1 MTMKRLMLVWVMIMI
16 VVLLSSC
23 AGINSNLVGSWI
35 VDAPDEYDL
44 SLGKDQR
51 YGDITQVTYRISRD
65 GDLAIE
71 YTYSSSEE
79 IQCFDTGPIT
89 IDKDRIDL
97 FGEKGTY
104 TLDGNILTINFD
116 DGTVRTFTRVQ

>member
-1 MTMKRLMLVWVMIMI
+1 MRRLMLVWVMIMI

-79 IQCFDTGPIT
+79 IHCFDTGPIT
-89 IDKDRIDL
+89 IDKNRINL
-97 FGEKGTY
+97 GGKGTY
-104 TLDGNILTINFD
+104 ILDRNILTICYD
-116 DGTVRTFTRVQ
+116 DGTIRTFTRVQ